1 MLTFPEELL
10 VLLVQERSGAFLPIG
25 KYTLQRAL
33 ISGALMD
40 LAFNDRIDTDP
51 DQLMV
56 ISSVPTGDSLLNSV
70 LERIVSSE
78 EIRDTAAW
86 IEMLTEEQGSE
97 FHRRALANLV
107 NRRVLEERQETRF
120 LIFRVR
126 RYQVVDKGVVGS
138 VKKRVTNVLFSD
150 DVPDPRDIA
159 LICLADACG
168 FLQTLFGEAEI
179 ELITP
184 RIEQL
189 RRMDLIGR
197 EMTARLAIWK
207 LGYSPETQG

>member
-10 VLLVQERSGAFLPIG
+10 VLLVQERSGTFLPIG

-40 LAFNDRIDTDP
+40 LALNDRIDTDP
-51 DQLMV
+51 NQLMV
-56 ISSVPTGDSLLNSV
+56 INSAPAGASLLNSV
-70 LERIVSSE
+70 LERIVSTE

-86 IEMLTEEQGSE
+86 IETLTEEQGSG
-97 FHRRALANLV
+97 FHQRALANLV
-107 NRRVLEERQETRF
+107 NRGVLEEREETRF
-120 LIFRVR
+120 LVFRVR
-126 RYQVVDKGVVGS
+126 RYQVVDTGVVRF

-159 LICLADACG
+159 LICLVDACG
-168 FLQTLFGEAEI
+168 LLQTVFGEAEI
-179 ELITP
+179 EMLMP

-189 RRMDLIGR
+189 RKMDLIGR

-207 LGYSPETQG
+207 LGYDAEA